1 MGNRILKTF
10 TNNIGYKILAVAFA
24 FILWLVVYNLNDPVK
39 TKTFTTTVSVTG
51 KEAVV
56 DMGKWPTIKES
67 DKTVTFSVSAKRS
80 YLSELDD
87 SDFYADVDLSNIVV
101 DKDDPN
107 SATVKVDIGCTK
119 YKHSITFNRGEHQI
133 PVSIEEYMQ
142 KQFAV
147 KVSLEGSV
155 SGNRALGDN
164 PEANPKVVKV
174 GGPKSLVSEIA
185 SANVTVKVDENT
197 IVADNQITDRGELIM
212 LDENGDEVDMSK
224 LDIDSQ
230 YKSVAISV
238 DVLSTKE
245 VPIKC
250 STTGS
255 PAGGKS
261 VLGVNLSEES
271 VLIKGAAESL
281 NSITS
286 IDVGPIDITSAT
298 EDIKTSVDLSGY
310 LPDNVSLVNSGK
322 SKLSI
327 DIQIETNATATLT
340 LNSSNISYDGV
351 SDGHKLSF
359 ATDKT
364 SVVVSGTK
372 SNIDKLSGMTLRGRI
387 DVTGLDDGTHTVTVT
402 PNLDNTEYTWGEIKV
417 QVIISS
423 ENEDSSDTGDSNTG
437 NTGNT
442 GNIGSSGNTGSSG
455 TAGDAGDTGTTGT
468 GSSGSNTGS
477 NSSESK
483 AKTTN
488 NDGI

>member
-364 SVVVSGTK
+364 SVVVSGTQ

-423 ENEDSSDTGDSNTG
+423 ENEDSSDIGDSNTG

-455 TAGDAGDTGTTGT
+455 TAGDAGDTGTTG
-468 GSSGSNTGS
+468 SNTGS

>member
-147 KVSLEGSV
+147 KVSFEGSV

-364 SVVVSGTK
+364 SVVVSGTQ

-477 NSSESK
+477 NSIESK

>member
-147 KVSLEGSV
+147 KVLLEGSV

-364 SVVVSGTK
+364 SVVVSGTQ

>member
-364 SVVVSGTK
+364 SVVVSGTQ

-455 TAGDAGDTGTTGT
+455 TAGDAGDTGTTG
-468 GSSGSNTGS
+468 SNTGS
-477 NSSESK
+477 NGSESK

>member
-364 SVVVSGTK
+364 SVVVSGTQ

>member
-327 DIQIETNATATLT
+327 DIQIETNATATMI

-364 SVVVSGTK
+364 SVVVSGTQ

-402 PNLDNTEYTWGEIKV
+402 PNLDNAEYTWGEIKV

>member
-364 SVVVSGTK
+364 SVVVSGTQ

-423 ENEDSSDTGDSNTG
+423 ENEDSSDTGEDRKSVV
-437 NTGNT
+437 
-442 GNIGSSGNTGSSG
+442 
-455 TAGDAGDTGTTGT
+455 
-468 GSSGSNTGS
+468 
-477 NSSESK
+477 
-483 AKTTN
+483 
-488 NDGI
+488 

>member
-197 IVADNQITDRGELIM
+197 IVADNQITDRGELIL

-364 SVVVSGTK
+364 SVVVSGTQ

-455 TAGDAGDTGTTGT
+455 TAGDAGDTGTTG
-468 GSSGSNTGS
+468 SNTGS

>member
-87 SDFYADVDLSNIVV
+87 SDFYANVDLSNIVV

-119 YKHSITFNRGEHQI
+119 YKHSITFNGGEHQI

-155 SGNRALGDN
+155 SGSRALGDN

-197 IVADNQITDRGELIM
+197 IVADNQITDRGELIL

-271 VLIKGAAESL
+271 VLIKGSAESL
-281 NSITS
+281 NNITS
-286 IDVGPIDITSAT
+286 IDVGPIDITGAT

-351 SDGHKLSF
+351 SDGHTLSF

-364 SVVVSGTK
+364 SVVVSGTQ
-372 SNIDKLSGMTLRGRI
+372 SNINKLSGMTLRGKI
-387 DVTGLDDGTHTVTVT
+387 DVTGLADGTHTVTVT

-423 ENEDSSDTGDSNTG
+423 GNGDGSDTGDSNTDNSGNTG

-442 GNIGSSGNTGSSG
+442 GSTGSAGNNGNNGSNG
-455 TAGDAGDTGTTGT
+455 TTGDTGAAGTTGT
-468 GSSGSNTGS
+468 GSFGGNTGS
-477 NSSESK
+477 NSNE
-483 AKTTN
+483 
-488 NDGI
+488 

>member
-238 DVLSTKE
+238 
-245 VPIKC
+245 
-250 STTGS
+250 G
-255 PAGGKS
+255 
-261 VLGVNLSEES
+261 
-271 VLIKGAAESL
+271 
-281 NSITS
+281 
-286 IDVGPIDITSAT
+286 
-298 EDIKTSVDLSGY
+298 
-310 LPDNVSLVNSGK
+310 
-322 SKLSI
+322 
-327 DIQIETNATATLT
+327 
-340 LNSSNISYDGV
+340 
-351 SDGHKLSF
+351 
-359 ATDKT
+359 
-364 SVVVSGTK
+364 
-372 SNIDKLSGMTLRGRI
+372 
-387 DVTGLDDGTHTVTVT
+387 
-402 PNLDNTEYTWGEIKV
+402 
-417 QVIISS
+417 
-423 ENEDSSDTGDSNTG
+423 
-437 NTGNT
+437 
-442 GNIGSSGNTGSSG
+442 
-455 TAGDAGDTGTTGT
+455 
-468 GSSGSNTGS
+468 
-477 NSSESK
+477 
-483 AKTTN
+483 
-488 NDGI
+488 

>member
-147 KVSLEGSV
+147 KVSIEGSV

-364 SVVVSGTK
+364 SVVVSGTQ

-455 TAGDAGDTGTTGT
+455 TAGDTGTTGT

>member
-364 SVVVSGTK
+364 SVVVSGTQ

-455 TAGDAGDTGTTGT
+455 TAGDAGDTGTTG
-468 GSSGSNTGS
+468 SNTGS

>member
-327 DIQIETNATATLT
+327 DILIETNATATLT

-364 SVVVSGTK
+364 SVVVSGTQ

-455 TAGDAGDTGTTGT
+455 TAGDAGDTGTTG
-468 GSSGSNTGS
+468 SNTGS

>member
-119 YKHSITFNRGEHQI
+119 YKHSITFNGGEHQI

-197 IVADNQITDRGELIM
+197 IVADNQITDRGELIL

-364 SVVVSGTK
+364 SVVVSGTQ
-372 SNIDKLSGMTLRGRI
+372 SNINKLSGMTLRGRI

-423 ENEDSSDTGDSNTG
+423 ENEDSSDIGDSNTG

>member
-364 SVVVSGTK
+364 SVVVSGTQ

-468 GSSGSNTGS
+468 GSSGSNNGS

>member
-147 KVSLEGSV
+147 KVSIEGSV

-364 SVVVSGTK
+364 SVVVSGTQ

>member
-364 SVVVSGTK
+364 SVVVSGTQ

-437 NTGNT
+437 
-442 GNIGSSGNTGSSG
+442 SSG
-455 TAGDAGDTGTTGT
+455 
-468 GSSGSNTGS
+468 NTGS

>member
-364 SVVVSGTK
+364 SVVVSGTQ

-455 TAGDAGDTGTTGT
+455 TAGDTGTTGT

>member
-327 DIQIETNATATLT
+327 DILIETNATATLT

-364 SVVVSGTK
+364 SVVVSGTQ

-442 GNIGSSGNTGSSG
+442 GNIGSSGNTGNSG

>member
-364 SVVVSGTK
+364 SVVVSGTQ

-477 NSSESK
+477 NSIESK

>member
-1 MGNRILKTF
+1 MGKRILKTF

-364 SVVVSGTK
+364 SVVVSGTQ

-455 TAGDAGDTGTTGT
+455 TAGDTGTTGT